1 MDFLQNLLDNS
12 NIPVI
17 TAFLLGLLTAISPC
31 PLATNITAIGFIS
44 KDIGNRNK
52 IFLGGLLYTLGRVV
66 AYTVLGI
73 ILISILKEGSS
84 MFSLQKGISKY
95 GEILIAPVLIFVGV
109 FMLFGD
115 RLNLPKFGFSG
126 TGKAEKLKG
135 NLGSLLLGVLFAL
148 AFCPTSGL
156 FYFGMLIPMSA
167 AEPGGYLLPIVY
179 AVATGLPVI
188 LVAWILAYSVA
199 GIGKFYNR
207 IQVFQKWFNRV
218 VAVLF
223 IAVGIYY
230 AYINYFNTSLS
241 L

>member
-148 AFCPTSGL
+148 AFCPSSGL

-230 AYINYFNTSLS
+230 AYINYL
-241 L
+241 

>member
-52 IFLGGLLYTLGRVV
+52 IFLGGLLFTLGRVV

-230 AYINYFNTSLS
+230 AYINYL
-241 L
+241 